1 MATSATD
8 GHSAG
13 GFTGH
18 HEHGEAPMVGSSLV
32 AMAAETGIQL
42 DSFSLG
48 GPAEYLASDG
58 ERDVLMVRFLRSI
71 AAFLADGTCQ
81 MQVNDGLRS
90 VVDLVGAAAGEGRC
104 SGWCPPFAEVLAL
117 RFILP
122 CVGVCRSLHLMQATP
137 SATIST
143 MRQWFHA
150 MCPIIRLAAAVSN
163 LSITKVMDA
172 KQGVIHVVDLS
183 GGVTP
188 TSGWCSSASSPRDS
202 AARPTCSA

>member
-1 MATSATD
+1 
-8 GHSAG
+8 
-13 GFTGH
+13 
-18 HEHGEAPMVGSSLV
+18 
-32 AMAAETGIQL
+32 MAAETGIQL

-90 VVDLVGAAAGEGRC
+90 VVDLVGGGGGGR
-104 SGWCPPFAEVLAL
+104 S
-117 RFILP
+117 
-122 CVGVCRSLHLMQATP
+122 MQRLVSSVRRGACTAATP

-143 MRQWFHA
+143 TRQGFHA

-172 KQGVIHVVDLS
+172 KRGVIHVAGESIACNDGDVA
-183 GGVTP
+183 
-188 TSGWCSSASSPRDS
+188 CE
-202 AARPTCSA
+202 